1 MALALSDLLTNWK
14 MVFDQNHFF
23 LSGHSSLVVN
33 IIGFVEFC
41 EKLTLKVEK
50 KEETLSGSTMQLVSL
65 FGGARKG

>member
-1 MALALSDLLTNWK
+1 MLIAVALLDLLTNWK

-41 EKLTLKVEK
+41 EKLTLKVGKSK
-50 KEETLSGSTMQLVSL
+50 KRYLAQLCN
-65 FGGARKG
+65 

>member
-50 KEETLSGSTMQLVSL
+50 KSKKRYLAQLCN
-65 FGGARKG
+65 